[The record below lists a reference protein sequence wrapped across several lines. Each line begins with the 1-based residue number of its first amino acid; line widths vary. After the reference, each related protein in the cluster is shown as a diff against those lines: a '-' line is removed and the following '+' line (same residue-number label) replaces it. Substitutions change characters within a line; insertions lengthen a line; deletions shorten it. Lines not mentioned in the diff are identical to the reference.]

1 MKSIAAKFLILFVFS
16 ASFLSCAQNN
26 KQDKETEPMEA
37 IQKRVVSLISPEDL
51 NGLHDIQLID
61 VRTPEE
67 FDEGHLD
74 KALNINYYDDAFMN
88 DMVTKLD
95 KSKPI
100 YIYCK
105 SGGRSGKASKKLKKQ
120 GFTKVYD
127 LEGGII
133 NWNKNNMKVV
143 K

>member
-74 KALNINYYDDAFMN
+74 KALNINYYDDAFMS
-88 DMVTKLD
+88 DMISKLD

>member
-1 MKSIAAKFLILFVFS
+1 MKSIATKFLILFVFS
-16 ASFLSCAQNN
+16 ASFLSCAQNT
-26 KQDKETEPMEA
+26 KQDNENEPMEA
-37 IQKRVVSLISPEDL
+37 IQKRVVSLISPKDL
-51 NGLHDIQLID
+51 NGLNDIQLID

-67 FDEGHLD
+67 YAEGHLE
-74 KALNINYYDDAFMN
+74 KAMNINYYDDAFMS
-88 DMVTKLD
+88 DMISKLD

-105 SGGRSGKASKKLKKQ
+105 SGGRSGKASKKLKAE

-133 NWNKNNMKVV
+133 NWNKNNMKVI